1 MVLQSK
7 FIEKE
12 KLAFP
17 LLADPEAKVAKAYDV
32 LNPKNKLAKRV
43 TFVINKEGNIAKV
56 FNVAKAGD
64 HPQEVLDY
72 VKKNLSKN

>member
-1 MVLQSK
+1 M
-7 FIEKE
+7 
-12 KLAFP
+12 FP
-17 LLADPEAKVAKAYDV
+17 LLADPGGTVAKAYDV

-43 TFVINKEGNIAKV
+43 TFVINKNGDIAKI

-72 VKKNLSKN
+72 VKKNLPKN